1 MESCNTKSS
10 LDLPLESLSLQP
22 FLQSLH
28 KEQWQEVRLG
38 EVAEINPK
46 ETLRK
51 HYLYKKVA
59 MDNLEPYT
67 KKVYSFGIESFNGG
81 AKFRNGDTLLARI
94 TPCLENGKT
103 AFVDFLQDD
112 EIAFG
117 STEFIVLREKTTIS
131 DKDFLYYLARS
142 KHFREVAIKSM
153 TGSSGRERV
162 QIEVLRDFTFQLP
175 PLTIQ
180 QKIAEILS
188 SFDDKIDLLH
198 RQNKTLE
205 SLALTLFR
213 HYFIDNP
220 KRDEWEEKPLSEVAY
235 FLNGLACQKL
245 PPRNDKDRLPVL
257 KIKELKEGISQ
268 TSDWATSEIDS
279 QYIVENGDVIFAWS
293 ASLMVKMWNGSQCVL
308 NQHLFK
314 VTSQVYPKWFY
325 YFWCKY
331 HLQDFI
337 AIANAHA
344 TTMGHIKRQDL
355 DLAMCVIPDTQSL
368 QTIDKEIAPLLQ
380 KININSKQI
389 QNLQAMRDMLLK
401 AIFA

>member
-1 MESCNTKSS
+1 MESCNTESS
-10 LDLPLESLSLQP
+10 LDLPLESLPLQP

-117 STEFIVLREKTTIS
+117 STEFIVLREKATIS

-162 QIEVLRDFTFQLP
+162 QIEVLRDFTFLLP

-220 KRDEWEEKPLSEVAY
+220 KRDEWELGKLGDYVKIASGKPLEKRFCNENGCYEILGANGAVGKTNKFLCDEKLIYTGRVGTLGKIFLIDYPRKVWLSDNTLIFRTNDSSLYFVY
-235 FLNGLACQKL
+235 FL
-245 PPRNDKDRLPVL
+245 
-257 KIKELKEGISQ
+257 
-268 TSDWATSEIDS
+268 
-279 QYIVENGDVIFAWS
+279 
-293 ASLMVKMWNGSQCVL
+293 
-308 NQHLFK
+308 
-314 VTSQVYPKWFY
+314 
-325 YFWCKY
+325 
-331 HLQDFI
+331 LQDLKLENYDVGSTQPLI
-337 AIANAHA
+337 
-344 TTMGHIKRQDL
+344 RQGD
-355 DLAMCVIPDTQSL
+355 
-368 QTIDKEIAPLLQ
+368 LLQ
-380 KININSKQI
+380 IHIRKPNNILILEFNKQAKMYFEKYLTTQNRFRISKQCGI
-389 QNLQAMRDMLLK
+389 CY
-401 AIFA
+401 

>member
-1 MESCNTKSS
+1 MESCNTESS

-38 EVAEINPK
+38 EVAEMN
-46 ETLRK
+46 
-51 HYLYKKVA
+51 
-59 MDNLEPYT
+59 
-67 KKVYSFGIESFNGG
+67 
-81 AKFRNGDTLLARI
+81 
-94 TPCLENGKT
+94 NGKARPKNYGDYPIYGGNGILGYGNQYNCDSET
-103 AFVDFLQDD
+103 
-112 EIAFG
+112 I
-117 STEFIVLREKTTIS
+117 IVGRVGAYCGCVYYEKQPIWVS
-131 DKDFLYYLARS
+131 DNAIIVKAKSENNIKFLYYVL
-142 KHFREVAIKSM
+142 KSM
-153 TGSSGRERV
+153 KLNDYALGSSH
-162 QIEVLRDFTFQLP
+162 
-175 PLTIQ
+175 PLLTQNLLNTLQVEIPKDITTQ

>member
-1 MESCNTKSS
+1 MES
-10 LDLPLESLSLQP
+10 LPLQP

-28 KEQWQEVRLG
+28 KEQWQEARLG

-117 STEFIVLREKTTIS
+117 STEFIVLREKATIS

-162 QIEVLRDFTFQLP
+162 QIEVLRDFTFLLP

-188 SFDDKIDLLH
+188 SFDDKMDLLH

-268 TSDWATSEIDS
+268 ASDWATSEIDS

-314 VTSQVYPKWFY
+314 VTSQIYPKWFY

>member
-1 MESCNTKSS
+1 MQSFDLESS
-10 LDLPLESLSLQP
+10 LESLSLQP

-38 EVAEINPK
+38 EVGRVVTGKTPSYKNPQDWGDS
-46 ETLRK
+46 TL
-51 HYLYKKVA
+51 
-59 MDNLEPYT
+59 
-67 KKVYSFGIESFNGG
+67 F
-81 AKFRNGDTLLARI
+81 I
-94 TPCLENGKT
+94 TPTDYKNYHKYAHNSERKISKIGKERFVKNLLPIHSILVTCIGSDMGKVVVNKAEALTNQQINAIIPNNG
-103 AFVDFLQDD
+103 A
-112 EIAFG
+112 INYN
-117 STEFIVLREKTTIS
+117 
-131 DKDFLYYLARS
+131 FLYYSMVDMYPILRTYGANGTA
-142 KHFREVAIKSM
+142 VPILNKS
-153 TGSSGRERV
+153 
-162 QIEVLRDFTFQLP
+162 DFENLTIPLP

-220 KRDEWEEKPLSEVAY
+220 RRDEWEEKPLSEVAY

-268 TSDWATSEIDS
+268 ASDWATSEIDS

>member
-1 MESCNTKSS
+1 MIVNLKEQHCEN
-10 LDLPLESLSLQP
+10 

-162 QIEVLRDFTFQLP
+162 QIEVLRDFTFLLP
-175 PLTIQ
+175 PLTTQ

-220 KRDEWEEKPLSEVAY
+220 KRDEWELGKLGEEFDFVMGVSPKGSSYNEQQRGVPMFQGNADFGFRFPTNRIYTDEPRKFAEKFDTLVSVRAPVGAVNIAQEKCCIGRGLSAFRHKHKDLHSY
-235 FLNGLACQKL
+235 TFYKMKFLSKEFE
-245 PPRNDKDRLPVL
+245 RFNDKGTIFGAISKGDFENIDIWIPPLEYGVR
-257 KIKELKEGISQ
+257 INQELK
-268 TSDWATSEIDS
+268 
-279 QYIVENGDVIFAWS
+279 
-293 ASLMVKMWNGSQCVL
+293 
-308 NQHLFK
+308 
-314 VTSQVYPKWFY
+314 
-325 YFWCKY
+325 
-331 HLQDFI
+331 
-337 AIANAHA
+337 
-344 TTMGHIKRQDL
+344 
-355 DLAMCVIPDTQSL
+355 
-368 QTIDKEIAPLLQ
+368 TIDD
-380 KININSKQI
+380 KIYNNAKQI

-401 AIFA
+401 AIFE

>member
-1 MESCNTKSS
+1 MQSFDLESS
-10 LDLPLESLSLQP
+10 LESLSLQP

-38 EVAEINPK
+38 EVGRVVTGKTPSYKNPQDWGDS
-46 ETLRK
+46 TL
-51 HYLYKKVA
+51 
-59 MDNLEPYT
+59 
-67 KKVYSFGIESFNGG
+67 F
-81 AKFRNGDTLLARI
+81 I
-94 TPCLENGKT
+94 TPTDYKNYHKYAHNSERKISKIGKERFVKNLLPIHSILVTCIGSDMGKVVVNKAEALTNQQINAIIPNNG
-103 AFVDFLQDD
+103 A
-112 EIAFG
+112 INYN
-117 STEFIVLREKTTIS
+117 
-131 DKDFLYYLARS
+131 FLYYSMVDMYPILRTYGANGTA
-142 KHFREVAIKSM
+142 VPILNKS
-153 TGSSGRERV
+153 
-162 QIEVLRDFTFQLP
+162 DFENLTIPLP

-268 TSDWATSEIDS
+268 ASDWATSEIDS

-293 ASLMVKMWNGSQCVL
+293 ASLMVKMWNGSRCVL